1 MQASSGKSSML
12 DTIHLKSQVIEL
24 DRSSRLPRP
33 VERLESREW
42 HAHPRHA
49 TVEVKAD
56 PGFLMTS
63 QGRNGA

>member
-1 MQASSGKSSML
+1 ML
-12 DTIHLKSQVIEL
+12 DTIHLKSQVIEH
-24 DRSSRLPRP
+24 DRSSRLRRP

-42 HAHPRHA
+42 HAHPRH
-49 TVEVKAD
+49 TTEEVEVEVEAD